1 MARLFTILLFLASSV
16 WLNKMSRKPANHVKI
31 MFCLSPALAKA
42 FRRVAAER
50 KQTNSTV
57 AEEFLQDGVTTH
69 DARKV
74 PAATSKEEEQGM
86 S

>member
-1 MARLFTILLFLASSV
+1 
-16 WLNKMSRKPANHVKI
+16 MSRKPANHVKI

-50 KQTNSTV
+50 KQTNSVV
-57 AEEFLQDGVTTH
+57 AEEFLQDGVTKH

-74 PAATSKEEEQGM
+74 EK
-86 S
+86 

>member
-1 MARLFTILLFLASSV
+1 
-16 WLNKMSRKPANHVKI
+16 

-74 PAATSKEEEQGM
+74 PAATSKEEKQGM